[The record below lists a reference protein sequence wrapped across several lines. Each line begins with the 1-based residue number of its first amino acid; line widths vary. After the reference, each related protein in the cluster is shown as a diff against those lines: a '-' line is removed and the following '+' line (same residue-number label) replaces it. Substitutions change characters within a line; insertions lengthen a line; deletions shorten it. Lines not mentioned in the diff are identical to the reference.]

1 METTLNTRDAALAI
15 RSAMRNLR
23 EQKINAE
30 EYRVALAYVRAR
42 TSEADYNLAKVQA
55 IAADSR

>member
-23 EQKINAE
+23 EQEITPE

-42 TSEADYNLAKVQA
+42 TSETDYNLAKVQA